1 MKKVNIILC
10 TYNGGRFLKE
20 QLESLLAQTYG
31 NIDIYIKDD
40 GSTDNTIDII
50 SKTIE
55 KNKTDKKIFL
65 LSGKRN
71 LKYPECFISSL
82 IQSKAAGY
90 YAFCDQDDI
99 WNCNKIERAVNKLNR
114 YAKKDIPL
122 LYYSAVDY
130 YNENMDFIRHSRF
143 ASSLS
148 VKPEKLRLQQF
159 LFGGEPLGMTFVFNH
174 KVREALEKTHA
185 NGYRD
190 FKDGFIKIYTA
201 STGKI
206 IYDPVP
212 SAKYRR
218 HAGATTNSTNP
229 DSKII
234 RYIAMFKELF
244 LNKDALNPVSDIID
258 VLFELFEIE
267 ILKENIGILQLF
279 HKPDTVQKR
288 FKKVT
293 CHGRYRNIL
302 LDEIAY
308 RFLFLIGRI

>member
-218 HAGATTNSTNP
+218 HAGATTNSINP
-229 DSKII
+229 DSK
-234 RYIAMFKELF
+234 
-244 LNKDALNPVSDIID
+244 
-258 VLFELFEIE
+258 
-267 ILKENIGILQLF
+267 
-279 HKPDTVQKR
+279 
-288 FKKVT
+288 
-293 CHGRYRNIL
+293 
-302 LDEIAY
+302 
-308 RFLFLIGRI
+308 